1 MKYRRLGRSGLKV
14 SEISLGSWL
23 TYGGYVERENAV
35 NSIKT
40 AYDLG
45 INFFDTANVYEKGAA
60 EELVG
65 KALKAYPR
73 ESYVLATKAFWPM
86 GEGPNDRGLRASI
99 YGAGECQPEVN
110 SIKTAY
116 DLGINF
122 FDTANVYE
130 KGAAEELVGK
140 ALKAYPRESYVLAT
154 KAFWPMGEGPND
166 RGLSRKH
173 ITEQANASLK
183 RLGHDY
189 VDIFY
194 CHRHDPETPLEET
207 LRAIDDLVR
216 QGKVL
221 YVGVSEWQA
230 SQIAEAIGVA
240 DRYLLDRIVVNQPIY
255 NMFERYIE
263 KEVMPLSERVGIGQ
277 VVFSPLAQGLLT
289 GKYTS
294 ASDIP
299 QDSRAAKLDW
309 MRKGITEEKIAKVQ
323 QLEGVAKELGISVG
337 NLALAWILR
346 KDNVASALVG
356 ASRPEQV
363 TENAKASGIV
373 LSEDV
378 QERIEDILK

>member
-1 MKYRRLGRSGLKV
+1 MKYRRLGRTGLKV

-35 NSIKT
+35 NAIKT

-60 EELVG
+60 EVLVG
-65 KALKAYPR
+65 ETLKAYPR

-86 GEGPNDRGLRASI
+86 GD
-99 YGAGECQPEVN
+99 
-110 SIKTAY
+110 
-116 DLGINF
+116 
-122 FDTANVYE
+122 
-130 KGAAEELVGK
+130 
-140 ALKAYPRESYVLAT
+140 
-154 KAFWPMGEGPND
+154 GPND

-173 ITEQANASLK
+173 IMEQAHASLK
-183 RLGHDY
+183 RLNHDY

-194 CHRHDPETPLEET
+194 CHRHDPETPLDET

-230 SQIAEAIGVA
+230 SQIAEALTVA

-263 KEVMPLSERVGIGQ
+263 KEIIPLSERSGIGQ

-294 ASDIP
+294 TSDIP
-299 QDSRAAKLDW
+299 EGSRAAKLEW
-309 MRKGITEEKIAKVQ
+309 MRKGITEEKIAKVRE
-323 QLEGVAKELGISVG
+323 LEKIAGELEVSVG

-346 KDNVASALVG
+346 QPNVASALVG

-363 TENAKASGIV
+363 TENAKAAGIE

-378 QERIEDILK
+378 QTRIEEILK